1 LAEPGG
7 RGSAGQSGVRPSGVV
22 MAEPIGKSVLA
33 RLGGDV
39 GLRVGPLAQAGLD
52 EPLSVTVA
60 ARGVGLVRM
69 QRSLKVPHACR
80 QGWLR

>member
-69 QRSLKVPHACR
+69 
-80 QGWLR
+80 